1 MNRNE
6 IWWARLP
13 EPVGRRPVLLLSR
26 REAYV
31 VRRKI
36 VVAEVTTRVRGLA
49 TEVRVGR
56 PEGLSR
62 TSVVNLES
70 LVTIPKEWLVERAGT
85 LGRGK
90 VARVNE
96 ALRFALEIP

>member
-6 IWWARLP
+6 IWWAHLP
-13 EPVGRRPVLLLSR
+13 EPIGRRPVLLLSR
-26 REAYV
+26 REAYA
-31 VRRKI
+31 VRRKV

-56 PEGLSR
+56 AEGLSR
-62 TSVVNLES
+62 TSIVNLES
-70 LVTIPKEWLVERAGT
+70 LATIPKEWLVQCAGT
-85 LGRGK
+85 LGRSK
-90 VARVNE
+90 VAQVNE